1 MTSALT
7 NQSQFTLHIRRGNTD
22 KSRVELAQTRKTKMA
37 EDALRKV
44 CEVFGFDS
52 LNKHQEEALRFVFE
66 SKSDVSV
73 NLPTGF
79 GKAVVFQALPI
90 MYSCV
95 EPTRDKNIV
104 IVVSPLINLMKD
116 QVSRLTSLGK
126 SAISVSDI
134 SSESDIRAVER
145 GTYSIVYGSP
155 ESWLGETRWRKML
168 SNDVY
173 QNSSRALA
181 VDEAHVICHW

>member
-1 MTSALT
+1 M
-7 NQSQFTLHIRRGNTD
+7 
-22 KSRVELAQTRKTKMA
+22 ELAQTRKTKMA

-66 SKSDVSV
+66 SKSDVFV

-79 GKAVVFQALPI
+79 GKSVVFQALPI
-90 MYSCV
+90 VYSCV

-116 QVSRLTSLGK
+116 QVSRLTSLGI

-173 QNSSRALA
+173 QNSVRALA